1 VDIEARSVTFL
12 EWHIEKS
19 FSEIMGRE
27 VIKTLEWIDVDDEG
41 QEPHSRAVATTTT
54 NRGRDTN
61 TLILFPPFFPLDPNK
76 DIAPADY

>member
-1 VDIEARSVTFL
+1 
-12 EWHIEKS
+12 
-19 FSEIMGRE
+19 MGRE

-76 DIAPADY
+76 DIAPADYWKTNEILSNKTIIIHSSEI